1 MKSPENLLF
10 SPLHT
15 WARVEDDRSVTVGIT
30 VYAQYEL
37 GELQYFGLP
46 RVGQAI
52 TKDRAF
58 GEVESA
64 KTVSDLHAPCSG
76 EVVAV
81 NAEVVA
87 NPSIANHDPYG
98 AGWIVRVR
106 PTELWELETL
116 LGPAAYETL
125 VASQSH

>member
-1 MKSPENLLF
+1 LKPPENLLF

-52 TKDRAF
+52 TKDSAF
-58 GEVESA
+58 GEVEST
-64 KTVSDLHAPCSG
+64 KTVSDLYAPCSG

-81 NAEVVA
+81 NSEVAA
-87 NPSIANHDPYG
+87 NPSIVNHDPYG
-98 AGWIVRVR
+98 AGWIVRVM
-106 PTELWELETL
+106 PTESRELETL
-116 LGPAAYETL
+116 LGPSAYDAL
-125 VASQSH
+125 VAGQSH